1 VFFVR
6 TATPETMTPLIRVLI
21 VDDSTLVR
29 EGLRA
34 VFAMHRREPR
44 IEVAGEAGTVADAIT
59 AARDLRPDV
68 VLLDIRLPD
77 GSGLQA
83 CAEICR
89 ALPATR
95 VLILTS
101 VATDNLI
108 QQAIHAGAQ
117 GYLMKE
123 IDPEGLV
130 RAIADA
136 HAGRSVLTGEVTARV
151 LRLLREGPADPLA
164 PLSPQE
170 HRVLALTAEGRS
182 NKEIAHELGLSEKT
196 VKNYLS
202 RVFEKLN
209 VSRRTQAAAVYSQ
222 ALAKGVGPKV
232 PVA

>member
-1 VFFVR
+1 M
-6 TATPETMTPLIRVLI
+6 ASPIRVLI
-21 VDDSTLVR
+21 VDDSMLVR

-34 VFAMHRREPR
+34 VFSTRQHDPR
-44 IEVAGEAGTVADAIT
+44 IEVVGEAGTVADAL
-59 AARDLRPDV
+59 AAAGLQPDV

-77 GSGLQA
+77 GSGLDA
-83 CAEICR
+83 CAELCR
-89 ALPATR
+89 RSPATR

-101 VATDNLI
+101 VASDNLI
-108 QQAIHAGAQ
+108 QQAIQAGAQ

-123 IDPEGLV
+123 IDPDGLI

-170 HRVLALTAEGRS
+170 HRVLALTAAGRT
-182 NKEIAHELGLSEKT
+182 NKEIGNELGLSEKT

-202 RVFEKLN
+202 HVFEKLN
-209 VSRRTQAAAVYSQ
+209 VTRRTQAAAIYTQ
-222 ALAKGVGPKV
+222 AVASGIGPKG
-232 PVA
+232 PGA

>member
-1 VFFVR
+1 MP
-6 TATPETMTPLIRVLI
+6 PERPSAIRVLI
-21 VDDSTLVR
+21 VDDSVLVR

-34 VFAMHRREPR
+34 VFSTQQRQPA
-44 IEVAGEAGTVADAIT
+44 IAVVGEAGTVADAI
-59 AARDLRPDV
+59 ALAPQLQPDV

-77 GSGLQA
+77 GSGLTA
-83 CAEICR
+83 CAELCR
-89 ALPATR
+89 VLPNTR

-108 QQAIHAGAQ
+108 QQAIQAGAQ

-123 IDPEGLV
+123 IDPEGLT

-151 LRLLREGPADPLA
+151 LRLLREGPTDPLA

-170 HRVLALTAEGRS
+170 HRVLALTAAGRS
-182 NKEIAHELGLSEKT
+182 NKEIGVELGLSEKT

-202 RVFEKLN
+202 NVFEKLN
-209 VSRRTQAAAVYSQ
+209 VTRRTQAAAIYSQ
-222 ALAKGVGPKV
+222 AVTHGIGPKV
-232 PVA
+232 PNV

>member
-1 VFFVR
+1 
-6 TATPETMTPLIRVLI
+6 MTPLIRVLI

-34 VFAMHRREPR
+34 VFAMQRREPHL
-44 IEVAGEAGTVADAIT
+44 EVAGEAATVADAI
-59 AARDLRPDV
+59 AAAQRLQPDV

-77 GSGLQA
+77 GSGLEA

-89 ALPATR
+89 LLPATR

-108 QQAIHAGAQ
+108 QQAVQAGAQ

-123 IDPEGLV
+123 IDPEGLA
-130 RAIADA
+130 RAISDA
-136 HAGRSVLTGEVTARV
+136 HAGRSVLTGEVTTRV

-164 PLSPQE
+164 PLSAQE
-170 HRVLALTAEGRS
+170 HRVLALTAEGRT

-202 RVFEKLN
+202 HVFEKLN
-209 VSRRTQAAAVYSQ
+209 VNRRTQAAAVYSQ
-222 ALAKGVGPKV
+222 AVAGGLGPKV
-232 PVA
+232 PGA